1 MELCRVKRKIAVIA
15 SSRATYGYKRK
26 VINLINKSHRLELQL
41 IVTGMH
47 LLKEYG
53 YSVKDIE
60 TDGFPIAA
68 KVEMMVGGDT
78 PSAWAKSI
86 GVEIQNLAQ
95 VFSMLRPDIV
105 LVTGDRAEMFA
116 ATATA
121 AYMNIPVA
129 HIQAGDVS
137 GHIDGSARHAITKL
151 SHVHFPSCEDSAKRV
166 EKMGEEKWRIF
177 NVGAPQLDAIIHDP
191 KLSKEELNEKLGIDL
206 NPPTILVLQHPVLVE
221 NDKSYKHMKQ
231 TMGAIAELKIQ
242 TLIIYPNVDSGGAE
256 IIRAI
261 KEYENLPFIHTF
273 RNIERQIFISLLKE
287 VSVIIG
293 NSSCGI
299 LEAPSFKLPAVNI
312 GNRQRG
318 RMQAS
323 NVFNVPHERIEIANA
338 INKALFDNDFKKDLK
353 NCINPYGDGRSSE
366 RIVKILE
373 EIELNEQ
380 LLDKKIVY

>member
-1 MELCRVKRKIAVIA
+1 MKRRIAIIA

-26 VINLINKSHRLELQL
+26 VINLINKSDRLELQL

-60 TDGFPIAA
+60 ADGFPIAA

-78 PSAWAKSI
+78 PSAWAKSV

-95 VFSMLRPDIV
+95 VFSMLGPDIV

-116 ATATA
+116 AAITAS
-121 AYMNIPVA
+121 YMNIPVA

-151 SHVHFPSCEDSAKRV
+151 SHIHFPSCEDSAKRV
-166 EKMGEEKWRIF
+166 EKMGEERWRIF

-191 KLSKEELNEKLGIDL
+191 KLSKKELNVKLGVDL
-206 NPPTILVLQHPVLVE
+206 NQPTILVLQHPILVE
-221 NDKSYKHMKQ
+221 NDKSYDQMKQ
-231 TMGAIAELKIQ
+231 TMEVIAELKIQ
-242 TLIIYPNVDSGGAE
+242 TLVVYPNVDSGGAE

-261 KEYENLPFIHTF
+261 KEYENLPFIYTF
-273 RNIERQIFISLLKE
+273 RNVERQIFISLLKA
-287 VSVIIG
+287 VSVIVG

-318 RMQAS
+318 RMQAN
-323 NVFNVPHERIEIANA
+323 NVINVPHKRGEIANA
-338 INKALFDNDFKKDLK
+338 INKALFDNDFKKELR
-353 NCINPYGDGRSSE
+353 NCINPYGDGKSSG
-366 RIVKILE
+366 RIVKVLE
-373 EIELNEQ
+373 DIELNEQ

>member
-1 MELCRVKRKIAVIA
+1 MKRRIAVIA

-26 VINLINKSHRLELQL
+26 VINLINKSARLELQL

-60 TDGFPIAA
+60 ADGFPIAA

-78 PSAWAKSI
+78 PSAWAKSV

-116 ATATA
+116 AAITAS
-121 AYMNIPVA
+121 YMNIPVA

-151 SHVHFPSCEDSAKRV
+151 SHIHFPSCKDSAKRV

-191 KLSKEELNEKLGIDL
+191 KLSKKELNVKLGVDL
-206 NPPTILVLQHPVLVE
+206 NQPTILVLQHPILVE
-221 NDKSYKHMKQ
+221 NDKSYDQMKQ
-231 TMGAIAELKIQ
+231 TMEVIAELKIQ
-242 TLIIYPNVDSGGAE
+242 TLVVYPNVDSGGAE

-261 KEYENLPFIHTF
+261 KEYENLPFIYTF
-273 RNIERQIFISLLKE
+273 RNVERQIFISLLKA
-287 VSVIIG
+287 VSVIVG

-318 RMQAS
+318 RMQAN
-323 NVFNVPHERIEIANA
+323 NVINVPHKREEIANA
-338 INKALFDNDFKKDLK
+338 INKALFDNDFKRDLR
-353 NCINPYGDGRSSE
+353 NCINPYGDGKSSG
-366 RIVKILE
+366 RIVKVLKD
-373 EIELNEQ
+373 IELNEQ

>member
-1 MELCRVKRKIAVIA
+1 MELCRVKRKITVIA